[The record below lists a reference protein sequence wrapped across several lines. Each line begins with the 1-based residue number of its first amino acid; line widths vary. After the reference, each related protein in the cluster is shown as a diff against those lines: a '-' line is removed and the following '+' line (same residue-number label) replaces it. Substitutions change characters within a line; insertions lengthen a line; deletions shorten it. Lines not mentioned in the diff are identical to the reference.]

1 MSREIINL
9 SQTVSSIYKTSI
21 SKITWKFYIMSKTKQ
36 IQFIFKFSATGEIN
50 SLKKKKTLD
59 FPSVK
64 SSPVSTSF
72 ISAWTSS
79 LSVLTSIRSCAFST
93 LCSCAE
99 WSLLL
104 LSLPLPTS
112 THRMFP
118 SMLLLLRTRSS
129 FSPVSS
135 LFVSF
140 LQSPVTKAKVVLSSL
155 LWRLFVLL

>member
-1 MSREIINL
+1 MSREIINH

-21 SKITWKFYIMSKTKQ
+21 SKNTWKFYAMSKTKQ

-50 SLKKKKTLD
+50 SLKKKTLD

-93 LCSCAE
+93 LCSCAA

-118 SMLLLLRTRSS
+118 SMLLLLLSRSS

-155 LWRLFVLL
+155 FWRLFVLL